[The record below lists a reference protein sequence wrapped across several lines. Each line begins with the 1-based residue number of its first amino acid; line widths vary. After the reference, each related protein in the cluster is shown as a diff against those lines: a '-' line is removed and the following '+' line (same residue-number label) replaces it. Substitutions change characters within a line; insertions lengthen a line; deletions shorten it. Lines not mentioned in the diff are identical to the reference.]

1 MPASP
6 QRAEG
11 VPEVGNHLSD
21 EQQNVA
27 EELRRLREEVRA
39 QQAPAER
46 APDEVLGPARP
57 THPPEKPASEPLPP
71 EPPPLQAPDVGALSS
86 QWDVRR
92 ALPGAL
98 LGRLARRLLAPL
110 GAAQSAF
117 NARQAE
123 LNARLLAY
131 VDMRFDRTHRHYDE
145 VLGVHG
151 RHMGDIDQRHLQLQ
165 EDLVAHVHD
174 LVKRIDLVLGES
186 ERGRLSLEF
195 ALQDLRARLVA
206 LEQRIERK

>member
-1 MPASP
+1 M
-6 QRAEG
+6 R
-11 VPEVGNHLSD
+11 LSD

-27 EELRRLREEVRA
+27 DELRRLREEVRA
-39 QQAPAER
+39 GQAPAER
-46 APDEVLGPARP
+46 APDEVLGSARP
-57 THPPEKPASEPLPP
+57 PRAPEKPAGEPPPP
-71 EPPPLQAPDVGALSS
+71 EPPPLQAPDVGAVSS
-86 QWDVRR
+86 LPDLAL
-92 ALPGAL
+92 ALPGGLA
-98 LGRLARRLLAPL
+98 GRLARRLLAPL
-110 GAAQSAF
+110 AAVQSAV
-117 NARQAE
+117 NARQAD

-131 VDMRFDRTHRHYDE
+131 VEARFDRTHRHYDE

-195 ALQDLRARLVA
+195 ALQDLRTRLLA
-206 LEQRIERK
+206 LEQRLERK